1 MIWPH
6 KTDDQII
13 KTAYAV
19 YEEFVGRDDTLDLS
33 EVAHQLQHYSE
44 VSKEQAIR
52 VLTRVRKEKMAS
64 GKYFPTYEEQFNEFK
79 SWYPKVPLKPR

>member
-1 MIWPH
+1 M
-6 KTDDQII
+6 
-13 KTAYAV
+13 
-19 YEEFVGRDDTLDLS
+19 GREDTLDLS
-33 EVAHQLQHYSE
+33 EVAHQLQHYSGG

-64 GKYFPTYEEQFNEFK
+64 GKYFTSREEQVAEFL